1 VGHGGGVAGGRSQ
14 SMLFQ
19 NDGLG
24 IVILG
29 NREDISPFSL
39 SRRIADAELGAQM
52 TDARNPADWQRLAA
66 AAGLYRHEGGDDL
79 FEIVIED
86 GEPVFGTSMGA
97 AGIEQ
102 IGPNK
107 FAPERH
113 TMHLIFSPAG
123 GEIMEATFCGERRR
137 YVRIGASPPP
147 SPHRVDGRWR
157 HATAGLSAE
166 IAAEGKGHTLRLTSE
181 FGVLTL
187 SLAHLDGDLF
197 IARPPGGASSPSRP
211 WTCTIHAIG
220 DAILLSSDRTKQLR
234 FSRA

>member
-1 VGHGGGVAGGRSQ
+1 MH
-14 SMLFQ
+14 FP
-19 NDGLG
+19 NDGVG

-29 NREDISPFSL
+29 NRDDISPFSL

-52 TDARNPADWQRLAA
+52 HDARNPADWERLSA

-86 GEPVFGTSMGA
+86 GEPVFGTSMGTA
-97 AGIEQ
+97 VIEQ

-123 GEIMEATFCGERRR
+123 GEIMDATFCGERRR
-137 YVRIGASPPP
+137 YVRIGATPPP
-147 SPHRVDGRWR
+147 SPHRIDGSWR
-157 HATAGLSAE
+157 HANAGLTAE
-166 IAAEGKGHTLRLTSE
+166 IAADGKARTLRLTSDL
-181 FGVLTL
+181 GVVNL

-197 IARPPGGASSPSRP
+197 IARAASNGGSAPRP
-211 WTCTIHAIG
+211 WACTVRALG

-234 FSRA
+234 FTRA